1 MFFVFFWL
9 KNAQNIFNPNTN
21 PLNYTFYSFFMVT
34 SAEYAYINLFL
45 SQYVKGV
52 IPILEEEG
60 IPI

>member
-1 MFFVFFWL
+1 
-9 KNAQNIFNPNTN
+9 
-21 PLNYTFYSFFMVT
+21 MVT

-52 IPILEEEG
+52 IPILEGEG